1 MNGLVRR
8 VEVLEARTVAGPD
21 PYLGDSL
28 PESVRRLSDLA
39 ERIQGTPAPHIEKQS
54 PAEQT
59 VRAGLA
65 AIDGVDDP
73 RERARRFWSTVAAKL
88 REYDRRG
95 AP

>member
-8 VEVLEARTVAGPD
+8 VEVLEARTAAGPD
-21 PYLGDSL
+21 PYLCDSF

-39 ERIQGTPAPHIEKQS
+39 ERIQGTPAPPIEKQS

-65 AIDGVDDP
+65 AIDGLDDS
-73 RERARRFWSTVAAKL
+73 RERARRFWSTVAEQFRAW
-88 REYDRRG
+88 DRRRV
-95 AP
+95 A